1 MTTTSRAG
9 VQNGALKPGLTCRDV
24 RIRAVRRH
32 EILKLGFG
40 RCMHGPD
47 PGGCTKKVLSI
58 LHWDFFD
65 HACDSESF
73 RFAVDNDSYT
83 PGAKSNSYHGLGKS
97 SAAKNMVG
105 KAGLQQS
112 ESKGDNIFKSNQTF
126 SLLRLDPIRT
136 PFSAGG
142 ELTAVAS
149 AKNLTKIL
157 PENFQKD
164 FNLAKANSKQL
175 DEEIADKKERAI
187 HESLVIM
194 KRVSF

>member
-1 MTTTSRAG
+1 M
-9 VQNGALKPGLTCRDV
+9 L
-24 RIRAVRRH
+24 
-32 EILKLGFG
+32 
-40 RCMHGPD
+40 
-47 PGGCTKKVLSI
+47 
-58 LHWDFFD
+58 
-65 HACDSESF
+65 
-73 RFAVDNDSYT
+73 
-83 PGAKSNSYHGLGKS
+83 
-97 SAAKNMVG
+97 G

-112 ESKGDNIFKSNQTF
+112 ESKGDNIFKT

-187 HESLVIM
+187 HKSLVIM
-194 KRVSF
+194 KRVSFWIMGAVLSGLSSDLKPFMELRKWVGDLIKNPYCYAWIP

>member
-1 MTTTSRAG
+1 
-9 VQNGALKPGLTCRDV
+9 
-24 RIRAVRRH
+24 
-32 EILKLGFG
+32 
-40 RCMHGPD
+40 
-47 PGGCTKKVLSI
+47 
-58 LHWDFFD
+58 
-65 HACDSESF
+65 
-73 RFAVDNDSYT
+73 
-83 PGAKSNSYHGLGKS
+83 
-97 SAAKNMVG
+97 MVG

>member
-1 MTTTSRAG
+1 MDLEKVLLQKIWWAKLVCSNLNQRVTTSSRSSSWRNHLNTKETTMT
-9 VQNGALKPGLTCRDV
+9 VKVILLKIFAWFLEADHWQIQLWSSRLYQFQLWSYGIV
-24 RIRAVRRH
+24 ESRH
-32 EILKLGFG
+32 LF
-40 RCMHGPD
+40 H
-47 PGGCTKKVLSI
+47 LS
-58 LHWDFFD
+58 
-65 HACDSESF
+65 S
-73 RFAVDNDSYT
+73 
-83 PGAKSNSYHGLGKS
+83 
-97 SAAKNMVG
+97 
-105 KAGLQQS
+105 Q
-112 ESKGDNIFKSNQTF
+112 SNQTF
-126 SLLRLDPIRT
+126 SLLRLDLILT
-136 PFSAGG
+136 PFSASG